1 MLGLRIRDWD
11 STVISAGS
19 ISMLTVELNEAVN
32 VQVEAAQQLSPSE
45 DDRLEN
51 KVHPTFSSI
60 HCIGWIDWMDGSRFI
75 EFNSVN

>member
-1 MLGLRIRDWD
+1 
-11 STVISAGS
+11 
-19 ISMLTVELNEAVN
+19 MLTVELNEAVN

-60 HCIGWIDWMDGSRFI
+60 HCKGMRRMDRLDGW
-75 EFNSVN
+75 VKVH